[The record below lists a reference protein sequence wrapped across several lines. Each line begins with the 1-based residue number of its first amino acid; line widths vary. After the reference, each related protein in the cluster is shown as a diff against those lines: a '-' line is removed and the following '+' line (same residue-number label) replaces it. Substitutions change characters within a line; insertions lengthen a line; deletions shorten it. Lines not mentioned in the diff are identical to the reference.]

1 MTLSNEYVFNDVEPK
16 HIGHGIVVF
25 EKALSFNSEWAK
37 EFAEEQI
44 SQERGD
50 MYSPTID
57 PETGEP
63 AFINK
68 SGYIFNASGINKMP
82 RRGSAIHRTTRVD
95 VQNFL
100 QFVEESKDKYLLKY
114 FVLFPLAYKNVWWKV
129 KGHLVSYS
137 TEYGGEFLG
146 AHSDTSADYMYGLPH
161 PSDQLATR
169 NTVSVVLYLNEDF
182 DGGHHYFN
190 YYDID
195 YVPKTGD
202 ILMFPSNYMAAHEVT
217 PIIKGSRYSYLG
229 WYSHGSPNPAT
240 NEHIVDPEKEPEMAK
255 TATNVYMP
263 QLRQQ
268 FMEYLEKIGIDEN
281 LFAYQLVKSMHGAM
295 QE

>member
-1 MTLSNEYVFNDVEPK
+1 MTLSDKYIFNDVEPK
-16 HIGHGIVVF
+16 HLGHGIVVF

-50 MYSPTID
+50 MYSPTTD

-68 SGYIFNASGINKMP
+68 SGYIFNASGVNKMP
-82 RRGSAIHRTTRVD
+82 RRGSAIHRTARVD
-95 VQNFL
+95 VQEFL

-268 FMEYLEKIGIDEN
+268 FMEHLERIGIDEN

>member
-1 MTLSNEYVFNDVEPK
+1 MTLSDKYIFNDVKPK
-16 HIGHGIVVF
+16 HLGHGIVIF

-44 SQERGD
+44 SKERGD
-50 MYSPTID
+50 MYSPTTD

-68 SGYIFNASGINKMP
+68 SGYIFNASGVNKMP
-82 RRGSAIHRTTRVD
+82 RRGSAIHRTARVD
-95 VQNFL
+95 VQEFL

-182 DGGHHYFN
+182 YGCHHYFN
-190 YYDID
+190 
-195 YVPKTGD
+195 
-202 ILMFPSNYMAAHEVT
+202 
-217 PIIKGSRYSYLG
+217 
-229 WYSHGSPNPAT
+229 
-240 NEHIVDPEKEPEMAK
+240 
-255 TATNVYMP
+255 
-263 QLRQQ
+263 
-268 FMEYLEKIGIDEN
+268 
-281 LFAYQLVKSMHGAM
+281 
-295 QE
+295 